1 MADERL
7 REVLPKKGM
16 LYTEQNPMPVLCKP
30 KILPLKSVTLE
41 KLEKMQKE
49 AQDTVKQQEL
59 EEKMQERLL
68 QQQQEIL
75 RQSTV
80 SQDEDIYSYDRQTK

>member
-80 SQDEDIYSYDRQTK
+80 SQDEDIYSYDR